1 MAPVFNVVEHVIP
14 GQHIREYPTATKHSQ
29 EDALKLAVKQYIPSN
44 TVDLVPRNA
53 VTIVGLHGNGFPKVG
68 CGLQFAGS
76 PSPRA
81 FSVPIRF
88 GLNMAP
94 GDLRTVLG

>member
-14 GQHIREYPTATKHSQ
+14 GQHIREYPNATKHSQ
-29 EDALKLAVKQYIPSN
+29 EDALKLSVKQYVPLN
-44 TVDLVPRNA
+44 TGDRTAHNA
-53 VTIVGLHGNGFPKVG
+53 VTIVGLHGNGFPKVSG
-68 CGLQFAGS
+68 GLRRAGS
-76 PSPRA
+76 SNPRA

-88 GLNMAP
+88 GLNVVL